1 MLSTPL
7 YLGVDIGKTS
17 HAVAFLS
24 EALLGASKQHYEKCP
39 LKKIGNSRAEF
50 ERLLA
55 LIRTYTEPKQCH
67 VLLEKTGHYGAALEQ
82 FLREHGISL
91 YRIRAQGRYGDNK
104 TDELDARALAV
115 RLYTQAHLHAPVV
128 NERDRVSRLIPP
140 TPTAIMLRGLV
151 RHHYA
156 LTRNATRN
164 KNKLRALMDE
174 QFPEFMEVI
183 RDPNCPSALALRS
196 AFPTTQDVACADSA
210 ELCKARLYTFPS
222 NDALL
227 RLKELAR
234 FTIGT
239 KDDDRLR
246 SLIIEQRQLID
257 ELKVISVNLKE
268 LKTEITS
275 IVMESREGRILASFI
290 GCSPVEA
297 ATLLAGIGSIESFPN
312 VGTLRK
318 YMGWAP
324 RRSQTGTTFD
334 VEKLG
339 KGGNR
344 LLKRTI
350 SLIVA
355 SAVRYDPTWRTLYK
369 RLEQRLCAFD
379 ARTKTWKGRGKVIG
393 HVAGQLIK
401 VMYLLLKQDARLVK
415 QHKAGEKLPEPQLY
429 DPGKHLVLGLQV
441 EHAGGAATH
450 QLTPTRRR

>member
-1 MLSTPL
+1 MTPL
-7 YLGVDIGKTS
+7 YLGVDVGKAT

-24 EALLGASKQHYEKCP
+24 EALLGASKQRYEKCP

-55 LIRTYTEPKQCH
+55 IIHSYTDPSLCH

-82 FLREHGISL
+82 FLIEHGISL
-91 YRIRAQGRYGDNK
+91 YRIRAQGRYSENK

-140 TPTAIMLRGLV
+140 TPTAVLLRGLV
-151 RHHYA
+151 RHHYE

-164 KNKLRALMDE
+164 KNNLRAIMDE
-174 QFPEFMEVI
+174 LFPEFMEIVK
-183 RDPNCPSALALRS
+183 DPNGKSALALRD
-196 AFPTTQDVACADSA
+196 AFPTAQDFAQASFV
-210 ELCKARLYTFPS
+210 ELCRARLHTFPS
-222 NDALL
+222 DDALL
-227 RLKELAR
+227 ALGALAAH
-234 FTIGT
+234 TIGT
-239 KDDDRLR
+239 KDEHRQR
-246 SLIIEQRQLID
+246 SLVIEQRQLIA
-257 ELKVISVNLKE
+257 ELKVINANLKE
-268 LKTEITS
+268 LEAEIAS

-324 RRSQTGTTFD
+324 KRSQTGTTFD

-350 SLIVA
+350 SLIVS
-355 SAVRYDPTWRTLYK
+355 SAVRYDPTWRALYK
-369 RLEQRLCAFD
+369 RLESRLCSYD
-379 ARTKTWKGRGKVIG
+379 GRTKKWKGKGKVIG
-393 HVAGQLIK
+393 HVAGQMIK
-401 VMYLLLKQDARLVK
+401 VMYILLKQDARLIRN
-415 QHKAGEKLPEPQLY
+415 HKAGQELPEPELY
-429 DPGKHLVLGLQV
+429 DPRKHLVLGLLV
-441 EHAGGAATH
+441 ES
-450 QLTPTRRR
+450 PMKD